1 MIGRIKLFIILS
13 TAIVVT
19 VILSV
24 SVKAYAND
32 KKGKEYRAAI
42 ERNEAEY
49 VKDIREYLNDY
60 GFKNAGVNL
69 TKEYDQNRN
78 VTYKLVVNHHS
89 FEYASAAKIH
99 NMENCFYEK
108 ADEYLK
114 GNLETE
120 FTF

>member
-1 MIGRIKLFIILS
+1 MTGRIKLFTII
-13 TAIVVT
+13 AAVIVISV
-19 VILSV
+19 VLSV

-32 KKGKEYRAAI
+32 KKGREYREAI
-42 ERNEAEY
+42 ERSEAEY
-49 VKDIREYLNDY
+49 VKDVREYLNDY

-69 TKEYDQNRN
+69 TKEYDKDRN

-89 FEYASAAKIH
+89 FEYASDSKIR

-120 FTF
+120 FSF

>member
-1 MIGRIKLFIILS
+1 MIGRIKLFTII
-13 TAIVVT
+13 AAVIVVT

-24 SVKAYAND
+24 SLKAYAND
-32 KKGKEYRAAI
+32 KKGREYRETI
-42 ERNEAEY
+42 ERSEAEY

-69 TKEYDQNRN
+69 TKEYDKDRN
-78 VTYKLVVNHHS
+78 VTYRLVVNHHS
-89 FEYASAAKIH
+89 FEYASASKIH

-114 GNLETE
+114 GSLETE
-120 FTF
+120 FSF

>member
-1 MIGRIKLFIILS
+1 MIGRIKFFIIL
-13 TAIVVT
+13 TAVIVIT
-19 VILSV
+19 VVLSV

-32 KKGKEYRAAI
+32 KKGREYREAI
-42 ERNEAEY
+42 ERSEAEY

-89 FEYASAAKIH
+89 FEYASALKMH

-114 GNLETE
+114 GSLETE

>member
-1 MIGRIKLFIILS
+1 MTGKIKLFTII
-13 TAIVVT
+13 AAVIVISV
-19 VILSV
+19 VLSV

-32 KKGKEYRAAI
+32 KKGREYREAV
-42 ERNEAEY
+42 ERSEAEY
-49 VKDIREYLNDY
+49 VKDVREYLNDY

-69 TKEYDQNRN
+69 TKEYDENRN

-89 FEYASAAKIH
+89 LKYASEAKIR

-108 ADEYLK
+108 ADEYLC

-120 FTF
+120 FSF

>member
-1 MIGRIKLFIILS
+1 MIGRIKFFIIL
-13 TAIVVT
+13 TAVIVVA

-89 FEYASAAKIH
+89 FEYASASKMH

>member
-1 MIGRIKLFIILS
+1 MIGRIKLFTII
-13 TAIVVT
+13 AAVIVIS

-32 KKGKEYRAAI
+32 KKGREYREAA
-42 ERNEAEY
+42 ERSEAEY
-49 VKDIREYLNDY
+49 VKDVREYLNDY

-69 TKEYDQNRN
+69 TKEYDENRN

-89 FEYASAAKIH
+89 FEFASDAKIH

-108 ADEYLK
+108 ADEYLC
-114 GNLETE
+114 GNLKTE
-120 FTF
+120 FSF